1 MTKVPAAPGDRSDVG
16 SSASVV
22 CPPPCL
28 SLADEVYN
36 LSLKLAELRW
46 KSAGSVDALRCVA
59 QVCSCL
65 LLLVR
70 LA

>member
-1 MTKVPAAPGDRSDVG
+1 MTKAPAAPGDRSGVG

-22 CPPPCL
+22 GPPQSL

-46 KSAGSVDALRCVA
+46 QSAGNVDALRCVA
-59 QVCSCL
+59 QVCWW